1 MQVLV
6 HTTYDDEQSRNNQR
20 AFQVSTTCTA
30 VVTAGREEGGRYI
43 RMRTCLTSIDT
54 TAAVAYSSIPVLLRG
69 RDIVPGTVV
78 TN

>member
-1 MQVLV
+1 M
-6 HTTYDDEQSRNNQR
+6 
-20 AFQVSTTCTA
+20 
-30 VVTAGREEGGRYI
+30 TAGREEGGRYI